1 MRTKPTNEE
10 FPSYY
15 EKYID
20 LVPEG
25 SIEDTLIKQL
35 KDTTAF
41 LSNTSET
48 QANYRYASGKWTL
61 KEVIGHF
68 TDTERIM
75 SYRLLR
81 IARGD
86 QSPLAGYDDESY
98 VKEAA
103 FHSHSL
109 PDLLQDF
116 SAVRQS
122 TVSLVRSMSE
132 DVWSRK
138 GIANNSEISV
148 SALAYIIA
156 GHELHHVKIIKD
168 KYLNGC

>member
-1 MRTKPTNEE
+1 MLTKPINEE
-10 FPSYY
+10 FPSYF

-20 LVPEG
+20 LVSEG
-25 SIEDTLIKQL
+25 SLEDALNKQIEDTSAL
-35 KDTTAF
+35 
-41 LSNTSET
+41 LSGISEK
-48 QANYRYASGKWTL
+48 QANYRYALDKWTL
-61 KEVIGHF
+61 KEVIGHI

-103 FHSHSL
+103 FHSCSL
-109 PDLLQDF
+109 PDLLKDF

-122 TVSLVRSMSE
+122 TVSLVRSLPE

-148 SALAYIIA
+148 RALAYIIA

-168 KYLNGC
+168 KYLI

>member
-1 MRTKPTNEE
+1 MWTKPSNEE
-10 FPSYY
+10 FPAYFG
-15 EKYID
+15 KYID
-20 LVPEG
+20 LVSEG
-25 SIEDTLIKQL
+25 SLEDTLIKQL

-41 LSNTSET
+41 LSNISET
-48 QANYRYASGKWTL
+48 QGNYRYAIDKWTL
-61 KEVIGHF
+61 KEVIGHI

-86 QSPLAGYDDESY
+86 QSPLAGYDDEQY
-98 VKEAA
+98 VKEAT
-103 FHSHSL
+103 FHSRSF
-109 PDLLQDF
+109 PDLLKDF

-122 TVSLVRSMSE
+122 TVSLVRSLPE

-148 SALAYIIA
+148 RGLAYIIA
-156 GHELHHVKIIKD
+156 GHELHHVEIIKD
-168 KYLNGC
+168 KYVV

>member
-1 MRTKPTNEE
+1 MWTKPSNEE
-10 FPSYY
+10 FPSYFD
-15 EKYID
+15 KYID

-25 SIEDTLIKQL
+25 SLEDTLIKQL

-41 LSNTSET
+41 LSNISET
-48 QANYRYASGKWTL
+48 QANYRYATGKWTI
-61 KEVIGHF
+61 KEVIGHI

-103 FHSHSL
+103 FHSCSL
-109 PDLLQDF
+109 PDLLKDF

-122 TVSLVRSMSE
+122 TVSLVRSLPE

-138 GIANNSEISV
+138 GITNNSEISV
-148 SALAYIIA
+148 RALAYIIA

-168 KYLNGC
+168 KYVV

>member
-1 MRTKPTNEE
+1 MLTKPINEE
-10 FPSYY
+10 FPSYF

-20 LVPEG
+20 LVSEG
-25 SIEDTLIKQL
+25 SLEDALNKQLEDTSAL
-35 KDTTAF
+35 
-41 LSNTSET
+41 LSGLSET
-48 QANYRYASGKWTL
+48 QANYRYALDKWTL
-61 KEVIGHF
+61 KEVIGHI

-103 FHSHSL
+103 FHSCSL
-109 PDLLQDF
+109 PELLKDF

-122 TVSLVRSMSE
+122 TVSLVRSLPE

-148 SALAYIIA
+148 RALAYIIA

-168 KYLNGC
+168 KYLI